1 MKELDDRGDGGRLL
15 AKRLAS
21 LRGTMRLFDDRV
33 DAGRH
38 LAERLESWRG
48 QNLVVLGLPR
58 GGVPVAFEVAKALR
72 APLDTL
78 VVRKLGCAAA
88 SLASMTWWSIKS
100 AALAP
105 LKWDNPAR
113 WPIMSR
119 MVMAD
124 LPFAPNT
131 GQYSATG
138 TSSASTPGRQS
149 DG

>member
-1 MKELDDRGDGGRLL
+1 MKLL
-15 AKRLAS
+15 
-21 LRGTMRLFDDRV
+21 DDRV
-33 DAGRH
+33 DARRQ
-38 LAERLESWRG
+38 LSKRLEFLCG
-48 QNLVVLGLPR
+48 QDVVVLACRAVGL
-58 GGVPVAFEVAKALR
+58 PVAFEVAKALR